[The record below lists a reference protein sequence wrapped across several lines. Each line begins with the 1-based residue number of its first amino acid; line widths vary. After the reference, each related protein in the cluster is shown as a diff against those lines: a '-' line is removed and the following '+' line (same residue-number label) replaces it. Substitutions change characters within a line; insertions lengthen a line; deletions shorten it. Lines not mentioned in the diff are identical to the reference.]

1 MTNEQE
7 SLEVTKTA
15 PAPIPLRT
23 SGPYVAVTPAL
34 ANPPVRAMAVIYAVT
49 RKDLETRNAL

>member
-15 PAPIPLRT
+15 PAPIPQQM
-23 SGPYVAVTPAL
+23 SNYVAVTPTL
-34 ANPPVRAMAVIYAVT
+34 ANPPMRAMAVIYAVT
-49 RKDLETRNAL
+49 RKDLETRNTL